1 MDLKWNTFPAYGAML
16 LLLLS
21 HLHTKCDAQTDCW
34 SDMPK
39 ITSVE
44 ENNPIGFKLGNIST
58 EAGVTLAKLEDLS
71 NSFGLEN
78 QTLFLTKALDFEAT
92 TQIIDVI
99 IACQRDGNTIG
110 AKTLTFSVAIENVND
125 NSPQFDQA
133 EYVIPVKELLPLDTI
148 VARIVATDAD
158 KDQLFYHFG
167 ETTDG
172 YDYFQLVTQNSPNIT
187 IKKVID
193 YDTATQLKLI
203 LFARDTPV
211 AEQGNTATATITVIV
226 QDVDNRPP
234 WFQPCQQLPDETTK
248 ICLSSGY
255 TGNVNLTEK
264 ADGPLPLDPGPLY
277 AIDGDVGINTLI
289 TYTIVSGNEHKIF
302 AINPDSGN
310 ITMTKAADL
319 AGPITLSVMAA
330 QANDRNKFALT
341 TVTINIL
348 KKSAYPPVFEVNGY
362 EGLVPHDAE
371 VGSMVLQVNSFNKPL
386 RVSARD
392 QDFGDGVNPDLE
404 YKVQG
409 STDFIVTKEG
419 YVLINKKLTPGQL
432 NVMIIAEDTTN
443 LESATANIH
452 VEVQEGLT
460 STSMPPTTLEITETS
475 TTPLPDTTSNSPSTT
490 SHAPITSH
498 APTTSPSQTSGQ
510 TSAALS
516 WSPSSSPALTTPPPK
531 TEGAPV
537 PKGGFSSED
546 MAALGASLAVLLV
559 LCMAII
565 GVLVFKIHK
574 GKKDWEQLSQTSLVR
589 NTFGRDSLKKKPR
602 LQFDNEGYNIY
613 ENANNSGTKVPDEP
627 DNVSDHEPDQE
638 PKQKPDQPTHK
649 DSVTFLEN
657 EVALSATAMASIL
670 KADTSSQD
678 GSEDVDSDK
687 EIKSILTKERKND
700 EEYKSVWFKEDIVP
714 DAKEDVLIIENDLEV
729 EDEED
734 LDEGDESSD
743 DDKDDHP
750 DSPRTK
756 SKVFFEDPPTGV
768 DIGPKVAFE
777 DPANASTYT
786 TTEI

>member
-1 MDLKWNTFPAYGAML
+1 
-16 LLLLS
+16 
-21 HLHTKCDAQTDCW
+21 
-34 SDMPK
+34 MPK

-58 EAGVTLAKLEDLS
+58 EAGVTLTKLEDLS

-78 QTLFLTKALDFEAT
+78 QTLFLTKELDFEAT
-92 TQIIDVI
+92 TQFIDVT
-99 IACQRDGNTIG
+99 IACLRGGNTIG
-110 AKTLTFSVAIENVND
+110 AKTLTFSVAIVNVND
-125 NSPQFDQA
+125 NPPQFDQA

-158 KDQLFYHFG
+158 KDQLFYDFDK
-167 ETTDG
+167 TTDG
-172 YDYFQLVTQNSPNIT
+172 YDYFQLLTQNSPNIT

-193 YDTATQLKLI
+193 YDTTKELKLI
-203 LFARDTPV
+203 LFARDIPAAV
-211 AEQGNTATATITVIV
+211 QGNTATTTITVNV
-226 QDVDNRPP
+226 EDVDNRPP
-234 WFQPCQQLPDETTK
+234 WFQPCQQLPDKTTK

-264 ADGPLPLDPGPLY
+264 VDGPLPLDPGPLY
-277 AIDGDVGINTLI
+277 AIDGDVGINTPI
-289 TYTIVSGNEHKIF
+289 IYTIVSGNEHKVF

-310 ITMTKAADL
+310 ITMTKAAGSAD
-319 AGPITLSVMAA
+319 PITLSVMAA
-330 QANDRNKFALT
+330 QVNDLNKFALT
-341 TVTINIL
+341 TVTIDVL
-348 KKSAYPPVFEVNGY
+348 KKSAYPPVFEANGY

-392 QDFGDGVNPDLE
+392 QDFDDGVNPDLE

-460 STSMPPTTLEITETS
+460 STSMPPTTTEITETS

-490 SHAPITSH
+490 SHAPTTSPD
-498 APTTSPSQTSGQ
+498 PTTSPSQTSGQ
-510 TSAALS
+510 TSAAPS

-531 TEGAPV
+531 TEGSPV

-574 GKKDWEQLSQTSLVR
+574 GKKDWEQSSQTSLVR

-602 LQFDNEGYNIY
+602 LQFDNEGYNTY
-613 ENANNSGTKVPDEP
+613 ENTNNSGTKVPDEP

-638 PKQKPDQPTHK
+638 PKQEPDQPTHK

-657 EVALSATAMASIL
+657 QVALSATAMASIL

-678 GSEDVDSDK
+678 GSEDADSDK

-768 DIGPKVAFE
+768 DIGPIVAFE
-777 DPANASTYT
+777 DPANTSTYT

>member
-1 MDLKWNTFPAYGAML
+1 MDLKWNTFPVYGAML

-21 HLHTKCDAQTDCW
+21 HLHTKCNAQRDCW
-34 SDMPK
+34 SDMPR

-44 ENNPIGFKLGNIST
+44 ENNPIGYKLGNIST
-58 EAGVTLAKLEDLS
+58 EAGVTLTKFEDLS

-78 QTLFLTKALDFEAT
+78 QTLFLTKELDFEAT
-92 TQIIDVI
+92 TQFIDVT
-99 IACQRDGNTIG
+99 IACLRGGNTVG
-110 AKTLTFSVAIENVND
+110 AKTLTFSVDIVNVND

-133 EYVIPVKELLPLDTI
+133 EYVILVKELEPLNTI

-158 KDQLFYHFG
+158 KDQLFYDFDK
-167 ETTDG
+167 TTDG
-172 YDYFQLVTQNSPNIT
+172 YDYFQLLTQNSPNIT

-193 YDTATQLKLI
+193 YDTAKQLKLI
-203 LFARDTPV
+203 LFARDTPAAV
-211 AEQGNTATATITVIV
+211 QGNTATATITVNV
-226 QDVDNRPP
+226 KDVDNRPP

-264 ADGPLPLDPGPLY
+264 VDGPLPLDPGPLY
-277 AIDGDVGINTLI
+277 AIDGDVGINTPI
-289 TYTIVSGNEHKIF
+289 TYTIVSGNELKIF

-310 ITMTKAADL
+310 ITMTKAAGL

-330 QANDRNKFALT
+330 QANDLNKFALT
-341 TVTINIL
+341 TVTINVL
-348 KKSAYPPVFEVNGY
+348 KKSVYPPVFEANSY

-392 QDFGDGVNPDLE
+392 QDFDDGVNPDLA

-432 NVMIIAEDTTN
+432 NVMVIAEDTTN

-460 STSMPPTTLEITETS
+460 STSMPPTTAETTETS
-475 TTPLPDTTSNSPSTT
+475 TTPLPDTTSNSPST
-490 SHAPITSH
+490 I
-498 APTTSPSQTSGQ
+498 SQ
-510 TSAALS
+510 A
-516 WSPSSSPALTTPPPK
+516 PK

-602 LQFDNEGYNIY
+602 LQFDNEGYNTY
-613 ENANNSGTKVPDEP
+613 ENTNNSGTKVPDEP

-638 PKQKPDQPTHK
+638 PKQEPDQPTHK

-657 EVALSATAMASIL
+657 QVALSATAMVSIL

-678 GSEDVDSDK
+678 GSEDADSDK

-734 LDEGDESSD
+734 LDEGDESSE

-768 DIGPKVAFE
+768 DIGPKVTFE
-777 DPANASTYT
+777 DPANTSTYT